1 MFPPSV
7 PNPSGLPSSRLG
19 ISCPEVG
26 ARSPMNGRER
36 DSRPRVTLRDI
47 ASDASVSRATVS
59 LVLRDVPVVAK
70 KTREKVLRS
79 MSRLGYVYHR
89 GAASLRT
96 QKTNAI
102 GLIVTDITN
111 PFFAEIIVAIE
122 NKLGNA
128 GYVILL
134 GNTSETVGK
143 QQRLL
148 ATMQEYPADGVLLC
162 PATDRSADFIV
173 QIQNSRIPIVLFAR
187 SLAGVE
193 SDYVGVDN
201 VYGAEAAVEHLVKL
215 GHRRIGFVGGKEE
228 VSSRKERITGYKNAL
243 RKYRRALDPSWILAS
258 IPNREGGYQSMQS
271 LMRLPTAPTAALFFN
286 DMVAIGAM
294 QALLA
299 AGKKPG
305 QDFALV
311 GFNDVAESKLC
322 RPPLTTIATAPGKI
336 GEIAAEFLVDRIT
349 RAGQPYRRLI
359 LRPSLIVR
367 ESSERPFIGN
377 LQKRIRTNGR

>member
-1 MFPPSV
+1 MLPPSV
-7 PNPSGLPSSRLG
+7 RYSGDMVVSHVGISSRD
-19 ISCPEVG
+19 VA
-26 ARSPMNGRER
+26 ARVSTNEPPRE
-36 DSRPRVTLRDI
+36 SKPRVTLRDI
-47 ASDASVSRATVS
+47 ANDAAVSRATVS

-96 QKTNAI
+96 HRTHAI

-122 NKLGNA
+122 RKLGNA

-134 GNTSETVGK
+134 GNTSETCSK
-143 QQRLL
+143 QQRLI

-162 PATDRSADFIV
+162 PATDRSAEFTV

-187 SLAGVE
+187 SLAEVD

-201 VYGAEAAVEHLVKL
+201 VYGAEAAVEHLLNL
-215 GHRRIGFVGGKEE
+215 GHQRIAFIGGAEE

-243 RKYRRALDPSWILAS
+243 RKDRRSIDPAWMQTSP
-258 IPNREGGYQSMQS
+258 PNREGGYQSIQN
-271 LMRLPTAPTAALFFN
+271 LLRLPTAPTAALCFN

-294 QALLA
+294 QALTA
-299 AGKKPG
+299 AGHKPG
-305 QDFALV
+305 EDFALI
-311 GFNDVAESKLC
+311 GFDDVSESTLC
-322 RPPLTTIATAPGKI
+322 RPRLTTVATTPGKI
-336 GEIAAEFLVDRIT
+336 GEIAADLLVDRIA
-349 RAGQPYRRLI
+349 RSDQPCRRLI
-359 LRPSLIVR
+359 LRPKLIVR
-367 ESSERPFIGN
+367 ESCGRSVFPN
-377 LQKRIRTNGR
+377 LQK